1 MAYMSL
7 TVLAQSVVHVAIV
20 ATTEELVMKKAKD
33 LLRLFVFSVIDV
45 ILTVLLNAISS
56 GHLSH
61 LSLSLVK
68 GHLHSCKRKPGAFQL
83 SSTQTPWAEIVFYR

>member
-20 ATTEELVMKKAKD
+20 ATTEEYVMKKAKD

-45 ILTVLLNAISS
+45 ILTVLLNAIGS

-68 GHLHSCKRKPGAFQL
+68 GHLHSC
-83 SSTQTPWAEIVFYR
+83 

>member
-20 ATTEELVMKKAKD
+20 ATTEEHVMKKTKD

-45 ILTVLLNAISS
+45 ILTVLLNVISS

-68 GHLHSCKRKPGAFQL
+68 GHLHS
-83 SSTQTPWAEIVFYR
+83 